1 MGTVWLKAAVR
12 RCAVSGGGLVLAV
25 LAMAPAAAMDV
36 RVEYGGPAHTE
47 SEVRDMVLAA
57 ITRDVLGHPPA
68 GWSHVVFFRPQAAGA
83 ASIDLLGNEA
93 NLGAIPAGSYVV
105 VAVPAGTHRFRAGDD
120 AGTPLAL
127 QVLPGRA
134 YFVHAVDGP
143 GGAVQLRRTDV
154 TAFDRASRVAG
165 L

>member
-12 RCAVSGGGLVLAV
+12 RCAMSGGLLLVVLA
-25 LAMAPAAAMDV
+25 AAPAAAMDV

-47 SEVRDMVLAA
+47 SEVRDMVLSA

-68 GWSHVVFFRPQAAGA
+68 GWSHVVFFRPQARGA
-83 ASIDLLGNEA
+83 TPIDLHGDDA

-105 VAVPAGTHRFRAGDD
+105 VAVPAGAHRFHAGDD

-134 YFVHAVDGP
+134 YFVRAVDGP
-143 GGAVQLRRTDV
+143 QGAVQLRRADV